1 MGNSSST
8 EINDHFI
15 ALIDKQLNGHFKSN
29 PKPYLFDPNIVLV
42 EQDKGII
49 KLPLNTYL
57 YSTKRL
63 YDYKTTSKILAGLF
77 YIDPSL
83 IENAAETIKKITEN
97 MTSYYNDLVE
107 ASEKDFD
114 NYQSLVS
121 GRVANTYIPN
131 ASQRINQLF
140 AGYKSKFKP
149 GDHEYIPPSISDIKQ
164 NAVNDANKKYPFG
177 YKTEI
182 PSYSSPNTEPI
193 KELIECLTQLSKR
206 LNGDTTI
213 DFDGIL
219 DDIYSNKLIIEQIK
233 NQTSALPIVNDCI
246 KILDSFII
254 PDDERWLNKINK
266 INKPTLKDIKIKEQF
281 TDFGEFLTKPEKT
294 MRKLIKWVY
303 DQIPTIGGWGFGD
316 SDSKKMIKYILL
328 NKRDEFDYAEIKK
341 QSALAALG
349 TPDEARGIEQENIRL
364 FNLIYKIWT
373 ETKALGENKK
383 ITGDENTTL
392 TDVEKGNLV
401 TLVNG
406 IAAKKSDLSFYNF
419 VRDIK
424 NGFTT
429 KSGGDVSG
437 SGLLNAI
444 VVVVLVMAIIYI
456 FVVYGL
462 GQSRMLGAVVS
473 VVLVGL
479 IHVTGNSLRCINIAS
494 LVSA

>member
-266 INKPTLKDIKIKEQF
+266 INKLTLKDIKIKEQF

-303 DQIPTIGGWGFGD
+303 NQIPTIGGWGFG
-316 SDSKKMIKYILL
+316 SDKVDEIAAIIKSDWVKVTSDTTPVYTLVGDNLRKPIGRIWESFKTINNDQFEKSKYDELKHMIELVVGEL
-328 NKRDEFDYAEIKK
+328 NYTDDKIKNAPFL
-341 QSALAALG
+341 Q
-349 TPDEARGIEQENIRL
+349 
-364 FNLIYKIWT
+364 LIY
-373 ETKALGENKK
+373 EVN
-383 ITGDENTTL
+383 
-392 TDVEKGNLV
+392 EKMNPKPV
-401 TLVNG
+401 
-406 IAAKKSDLSFYNF
+406 
-419 VRDIK
+419 
-424 NGFTT
+424 
-429 KSGGDVSG
+429 SGGDVSG
-437 SGLLNAI
+437 AGLLNAI

-462 GQSRMLGAVVS
+462 SQSHMLGAVVS
-473 VVLVGL
+473 VAMVGL
-479 IHVTGNSLRCINIAS
+479 IHVTGNSLRCFS
-494 LVSA
+494 LVA